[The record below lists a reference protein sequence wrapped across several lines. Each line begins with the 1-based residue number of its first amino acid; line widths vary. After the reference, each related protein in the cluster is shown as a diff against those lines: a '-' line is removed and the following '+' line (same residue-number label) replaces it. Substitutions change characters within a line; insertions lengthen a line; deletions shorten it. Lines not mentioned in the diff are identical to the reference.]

1 MLKYILNDLFSVILY
16 LNLYYVLLCALPCVD
31 KQHEKNVAENL
42 YLFNVI
48 IYIIIIIAALCLH
61 TETNFIQPV
70 NKLKASVIVFSQII
84 FAKTLQWL
92 IVRFRPRFLSA
103 LWVVRQS

>member
-1 MLKYILNDLFSVILY
+1 MCCYAHFLAVTNNMIFFF
-16 LNLYYVLLCALPCVD
+16 
-31 KQHEKNVAENL
+31 AENL

-48 IYIIIIIAALCLH
+48 IYIIIIATLCLH